1 MEYATSVEAERG
13 CGFRRSGKRGFG
25 IYLVG
30 PRAGFHCGR
39 LPFPLESCPCCGG
52 GIKPARGWTWIEP
65 SILLAPNQKQCEL
78 DDAEWCSRCPMG
90 GGIPQ
95 GRHGLI
101 WIGEKFYP
109 MPADFMR
116 EVQMMGVSRRLPAV
130 PRGFALGETQVYLA
144 HRKAVMLGWGCEA
157 HGSLVEDS
165 IPALT
170 EERCCEQAEAQFGPG
185 IFTTFLGA
193 GLDLVVDDL
202 ENVPESAVA
211 AAERIE
217 KSAESGTVRIVQVIP
232 EHQTDLH
239 TQETQNEQP
248 ASEPV

>member
-1 MEYATSVEAERG
+1 M
-13 CGFRRSGKRGFG
+13 
-25 IYLVG
+25 
-30 PRAGFHCGR
+30 
-39 LPFPLESCPCCGG
+39 ESCPCCGG

-65 SILLAPNQKQCEL
+65 SILLAPNQKACEL
-78 DDAEWCSRCPMG
+78 DDAKWCSRCPMG
-90 GGIPQ
+90 GGIPA

-109 MPADFMR
+109 MPGDFMR

-130 PRGFALGETQVYLA
+130 PRGFVLGETQVYLA
-144 HRKAVMLGWGCEA
+144 HRKAVLLGWQCYG
-157 HGSLVEDS
+157 HGGVVDGV
-165 IPALT
+165 PAVVK
-170 EERCCEQAEAQFGPG
+170 ERCCDQAEARHGPG

-202 ENVPESAVA
+202 ENVPESAIA

-217 KSAESGTVRIVQVIP
+217 KDATSGTVRIVKVIP

-239 TQETQNEQP
+239 TQEADDGQSPETTL
-248 ASEPV
+248 